1 MRSDE
6 LKLVPGTGL
15 SDLDLAFFEQE
26 YVPRAISMGILNGDS
41 LSLEER
47 LAVTGMI
54 ESADEPVVT
63 TLGLLV
69 IGKDVRFHFPTYYIQ
84 FLRTNGVNW
93 ADDIIDEEVVRGNVS
108 EQIRKLENKLLSH
121 NRKIVKILSDTKKT
135 YIYPPRALSQIVR
148 NAILHRVYNYSEGSS
163 PVYVRW
169 FNDRILVTSPGGLS
183 GDITPD
189 NFGTL
194 GRSSFRNPRLAEAMK
209 VLGLVQGRGEGISIA
224 KQAMEEAGNPVMEF
238 IHEHGGL
245 AVTLRPNKHAF
256 Q

>member
-84 FLRTNGVNW
+84 FLRTNG
-93 ADDIIDEEVVRGNVS
+93 
-108 EQIRKLENKLLSH
+108 
-121 NRKIVKILSDTKKT
+121 
-135 YIYPPRALSQIVR
+135 
-148 NAILHRVYNYSEGSS
+148 
-163 PVYVRW
+163 
-169 FNDRILVTSPGGLS
+169 
-183 GDITPD
+183 
-189 NFGTL
+189 
-194 GRSSFRNPRLAEAMK
+194 
-209 VLGLVQGRGEGISIA
+209 
-224 KQAMEEAGNPVMEF
+224 
-238 IHEHGGL
+238 
-245 AVTLRPNKHAF
+245 
-256 Q
+256 